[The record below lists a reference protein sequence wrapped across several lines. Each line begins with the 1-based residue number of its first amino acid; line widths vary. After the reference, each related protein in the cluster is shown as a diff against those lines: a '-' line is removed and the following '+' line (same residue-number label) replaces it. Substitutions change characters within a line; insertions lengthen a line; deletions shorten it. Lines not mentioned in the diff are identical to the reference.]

1 MEEDLYEDLEK
12 DNDMNIGEITL
23 RQRQRMVTST
33 KEVYST
39 ARRVALSKGAR
50 MRIRASMVIPG
61 ASEGV
66 LPPDAKPVTTQEAL
80 HHLAK
85 RVSVSCEI
93 INIFQFSLWF
103 LYTCTCASCT
113 CTFMCR
119 CTSFI
124 P

>member
-1 MEEDLYEDLEK
+1 MEEDLYYDLEK

-85 RVSVSCEI
+85 RVRIFCTNLI
-93 INIFQFSLWF
+93 HWNIVCVC
-103 LYTCTCASCT
+103 CTCII
-113 CTFMCR
+113 
-119 CTSFI
+119 TS
-124 P
+124 

>member
-1 MEEDLYEDLEK
+1 MNHDYYYTVYCVYCVEPFDEEVEDEYLLYDELEK

-23 RQRQRMVTST
+23 RQRQRLLSST
-33 KEVYST
+33 KEVRTT

-85 RVSVSCEI
+85 RVS
-93 INIFQFSLWF
+93 
-103 LYTCTCASCT
+103 
-113 CTFMCR
+113 
-119 CTSFI
+119 
-124 P
+124 